1 VPRMLESMKDLLSSD
16 DWKRALI
23 ALKLTFMNN
32 GLKSERKD
40 GRLDAMR

>member
-1 VPRMLESMKDLLSSD
+1 MLESMKDLLGSD
-16 DWKRALI
+16 DWKRALNV
-23 ALKLTFMNN
+23 LKLIFLDN